1 MRKIFLSVSCL
12 AVILTLTLCS
22 TQINA
27 QVPAISK
34 KYSEQKVY
42 ELIMRY
48 NTSNKYNGA
57 ANAAVSKAF
66 GRDFPN
72 AYDIEWETNDEIYE
86 VEFEIRNRDF
96 KAYYDKEGNLIIYK
110 QDITVA
116 ELPANVNK
124 AIKALYPKYRLDD
137 VDKIVSTN
145 QTYYKVELEY
155 GEHETTIYVD
165 SKGKQLDNVPLY

>member
-22 TQINA
+22 SQINA

-42 ELIMRY
+42 ELMMRY

-96 KAYYDKEGNLIIYK
+96 KAYLRQRGKSDNLQARYYRGR
-110 QDITVA
+110 ITC
-116 ELPANVNK
+116 
-124 AIKALYPKYRLDD
+124 
-137 VDKIVSTN
+137 
-145 QTYYKVELEY
+145 
-155 GEHETTIYVD
+155 
-165 SKGKQLDNVPLY
+165 

>member
-1 MRKIFLSVSCL
+1 MRKIFLRVSCL

-48 NTSNKYNGA
+48 NTSNKYDG
-57 ANAAVSKAF
+57 ANATVSKAF

-72 AYDIEWETNDEIYE
+72 AYDILTRSES
-86 VEFEIRNRDF
+86 V
-96 KAYYDKEGNLIIYK
+96 
-110 QDITVA
+110 V
-116 ELPANVNK
+116 
-124 AIKALYPKYRLDD
+124 
-137 VDKIVSTN
+137 
-145 QTYYKVELEY
+145 
-155 GEHETTIYVD
+155 
-165 SKGKQLDNVPLY
+165 

>member
-1 MRKIFLSVSCL
+1 MSKIFLSVSCL

-22 TQINA
+22 SQINA

-42 ELIMRY
+42 ELMMRY

-86 VEFEIRNRDF
+86 VEFEIRNRLQGILRQRGKSDNLQ
-96 KAYYDKEGNLIIYK
+96 ARYYRGR
-110 QDITVA
+110 ITC
-116 ELPANVNK
+116 
-124 AIKALYPKYRLDD
+124 
-137 VDKIVSTN
+137 
-145 QTYYKVELEY
+145 
-155 GEHETTIYVD
+155 
-165 SKGKQLDNVPLY
+165 